1 VRARILLSAA
11 LLAGTAV
18 PTLAGAATPAG
29 IPLTKLANSV
39 VPGLSHAAVAGSVPA
54 TQKIQVTVA
63 LTHPDAAGEQ
73 RMLHDV
79 YDPKSPLFH
88 HFLTPAQY
96 ASRFGVARST
106 YDQVTGWLT
115 RDGLSVAYASPS
127 RTQVLV
133 EGTVAQ
139 AEKTFDVTLNNYSSN
154 GHTFRANPTPATVPA
169 AVGAVQGLQTASSY
183 VLPKRNPIPTK
194 SPANQLGPCIQGN
207 CIGELQPADLLSV
220 YKVPSTSHG
229 AGVKAAIIG
238 EGQTAPTI
246 AALRHFETAHGT
258 RTVPTRSVFV
268 ANDKANNDG
277 EGEWELDSQAITG
290 MAPDL
295 EELDFYFSE
304 DLTTISDAISG
315 WVNDSA
321 SPDIANMSIGGCETL
336 NLALGTPI
344 VEQPLLAQGA
354 LEGKSLFVST
364 GDTGGS
370 CLFSPL
376 INLNG
381 VENTGVPNPQ
391 WPSTS
396 DAVVAVGGTVL
407 YTDGKPAP
415 TRALEYTWTH
425 GGGGTSSF
433 IPAPA
438 WQTPISVIKAPC
450 STTYTQAPVN
460 GVVTCRGVPDVSALS
475 GDIMF
480 NDFQTYDST
489 GANGFGVG
497 TSLSSPLW
505 AGMWVDIQGATSTA
519 LGLATPHIYGQANAG
534 TLTGLFDIS
543 VGSNVQWTAQPRS
556 AVNPTGWDYTNGL
569 GAPVLNNLMTQ
580 IAGSTTGVGT
590 NPPLPSPLDSEV
602 TGSTGGTALCGGPG
616 VINDPAGDSWLGI
629 GSAPAD
635 LDLLQS
641 TYALSGSNLVFTSTV
656 SNLKAT
662 DTQEFDFQ
670 FTYATRRFQVQG
682 TRGILGDTGGELVD
696 LDAGLYLRPANVTAT
711 FDDATNTVTVS
722 MPVADFNTLIAPTAA
737 AGSGSTISGLT
748 SFSDIVPGPG
758 NQGTFDVPVP
768 FDEIDGTSCGS
779 LTL

>member
-1 VRARILLSAA
+1 VRARTLLSAV
-11 LLAGTAV
+11 LLASTAV
-18 PTLAGAATPAG
+18 PSLAGAAAPAG

-39 VPGLSHAAVAGSVPA
+39 VPGLSHASLAGATPA
-54 TQKIQVTVA
+54 TQRIQVTVA
-63 LTHPDAAGEQ
+63 LTHPDPAGEQ
-73 RMLHDV
+73 RLLHDV
-79 YDPKSPLFH
+79 YDPKSPSFH

-96 ASRFGVARST
+96 AIRFGVARST

-115 RDGLSVAYASPS
+115 RDGLTVSYASPS

-139 AEKTFDVTLNNYSSN
+139 AEKTFDVTLNDYSSN
-154 GHTFRANPTPATVPA
+154 GHTFRANPAPATVPA
-169 AVGAVQGLQTASSY
+169 AVGAVQGLQDASRY
-183 VLPKRNPIPTK
+183 VLPPRST
-194 SPANQLGPCIQGN
+194 ANQLGPCIQGN
-207 CIGELQPADLLSV
+207 CIGELQPADLWSV
-220 YKVPSTSHG
+220 YKVPSTSRG

-246 AALRHFETAHGT
+246 AALRHFETAHSY

-268 ANDKANNDG
+268 ANDKTNNDG

-295 EELDFYFSE
+295 EELDFYMSQ
-304 DLTTISDAISG
+304 DLTTVSNAISS

-321 SPDIANMSIGGCETL
+321 GPDIANMSIGGCETL

-415 TRALEYTWTH
+415 ARALEYTWTH

-450 STTYTQAPVN
+450 STTYTLAPVN

-534 TLTGLFDIS
+534 TLSGLFDIS
-543 VGSNVQWTAQPRS
+543 VGSNVQWTAQPRT

-569 GAPVLNNLMTQ
+569 GVPVLNNLMTQ
-580 IAGSTTGVGT
+580 IAGGTTGVGS

-602 TGSTGGTALCGGPG
+602 TGSTGGAAICGGPG

-641 TYALSGSNLVFTSTV
+641 TYALSGTNLVFTSKVTH
-656 SNLKAT
+656 LQAT

-670 FTYATRRFQVQG
+670 FAYAGRRFQVQG
-682 TRGILGDTGGELVD
+682 TRGVLGDTGGELVD
-696 LDAGLYLRPANVTAT
+696 LDAGLFLRPANVTAT
-711 FDDATNTVTVS
+711 FNDATDTVTVS
-722 MPVADFNTLIAPTAA
+722 MPVASFNTLIAPTAA
-737 AGSGSTISGLT
+737 LGSGSAISGLT

-768 FDEIDGTSCGS
+768 MDEIDGSGCGS